1 MSARGLKSL
10 DDWMAEQ
17 LPIVARGDQIA
28 VSDLAD
34 QLMTAAEKA
43 GIPADEINGEVA
55 SVRSDPRG
63 GASSQWH
70 PVDLFLLQQETF
82 RWP

>member
-17 LPIVARGDQIA
+17 LPIVARGEIA
-28 VSDLAD
+28 ASRLAV
-34 QLMTAAEKA
+34 QSMTAAEKA